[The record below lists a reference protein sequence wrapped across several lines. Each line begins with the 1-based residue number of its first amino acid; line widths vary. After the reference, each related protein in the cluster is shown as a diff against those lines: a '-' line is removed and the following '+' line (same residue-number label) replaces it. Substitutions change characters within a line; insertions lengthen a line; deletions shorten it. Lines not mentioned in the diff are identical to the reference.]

1 MSFIWPWMLLF
12 LCALPLGVLWYAQR
26 RARRRDLVA
35 RYGSLGLVQGP
46 AGHELGLRRHLP
58 PFVFL
63 LALAVLIF
71 GLARPV
77 TILSLPQF
85 EGAIILA
92 FDVSASMKAEDL
104 EPSRLEAAKAAA
116 RDFVAGQPRTVQIG
130 VVSFSDSSL
139 PGQALTRDEAAV
151 LAAINRLAPQRGTSL
166 GNGILMAMR
175 ALEPEVPTRFYS
187 NATATPA
194 PTPTPMP
201 RGTYTN
207 AAIVLLT
214 DGENNVDPDPLVVA
228 QAAADRGIRI
238 HTVGIGSPAGTD
250 IEVDGFI
257 LHTQLDEATL
267 QQIAALTDANYY
279 NAENEQQ
286 LVEIYNNLN
295 PQLVIKPQRTEVTA
309 ILAGAGIFILLI
321 GGMLSL
327 VWFGRLP

>member
-12 LCALPLGVLWYAQR
+12 LGALPLGVFWYAQR
-26 RARRRDLVA
+26 RARRRALVA
-35 RYGSLGLVQGP
+35 RYGSMGLVQGP
-46 AGHELGLRRHLP
+46 AGHALGMRRHLP
-58 PFVFL
+58 PLVFL

-77 TILSLPQF
+77 TILSLPQL
-85 EGAIILA
+85 EGTIILA

-116 RDFVAGQPRTVQIG
+116 RDFVAGQPRTVQMG

-139 PGQALTRDEAAV
+139 PGQAPTRDESAV

-166 GNGILMAMR
+166 GNGILVAMR
-175 ALEPEVPTRFYS
+175 ALEPEPPTRFYT
-187 NATATPA
+187 NATATSA

-201 RGTYTN
+201 RGAYTN

-214 DGENNVDPDPLVVA
+214 DGENNVDPDPLIVA

-257 LHTQLDEATL
+257 LHTQLDEAL
-267 QQIAALTDANYY
+267 LRQIADMTGGQYFNAASAAELRAVYDALNT
-279 NAENEQQ
+279 
-286 LVEIYNNLN
+286 
-295 PQLVIKPQRTEVTA
+295 QLVIKTQETEVTA
-309 ILAGAGIFILLI
+309 IFTGLGMMTLLLGGALS
-321 GGMLSL
+321 ML
-327 VWFGRLP
+327 WFGRLP